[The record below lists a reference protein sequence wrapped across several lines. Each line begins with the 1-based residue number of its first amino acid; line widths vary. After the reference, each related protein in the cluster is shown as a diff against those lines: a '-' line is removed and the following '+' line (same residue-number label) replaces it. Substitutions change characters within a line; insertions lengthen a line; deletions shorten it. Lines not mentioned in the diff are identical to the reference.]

1 MKLSITEKENHRK
14 FAGTALFNLGF
25 RPFFLGAG
33 LYGVLAMLVWWA
45 QYSGY
50 IGSAALTPAWH
61 AHEMLFG
68 YVLAVI
74 TGFLLTSVRNWT
86 GLETVSGPALFALF
100 SFWAAAR
107 VANTLGYIEIA
118 AVSDIVFLIWFGWC
132 AVVPIIKVK
141 QWRQTA
147 IIGVIIVV
155 TLANCLYYA
164 GQMSLLANGV
174 FLGNYIGFYV
184 IVGLVLMMTGRVVPF
199 FIERGVEEQVQLI
212 SRPGLEAVNFIAYIA
227 FAVANLIQPDVTGA
241 NLFIYGLAALLFVL
255 NLVRLSDWHTKG
267 IWRKP
272 LLWTLFLAYSFI
284 VLGFLLY
291 ALLYFGWF
299 NVFIPI
305 HSIAVGGVGLLTLSM
320 MARVSLGHTGRSIH
334 EPPAMVLLA
343 FAALLLAAVSRVF
356 LPVLLPGSH
365 LLWIQTSQL
374 MWVASFALF
383 LLAYGPILVQP
394 RIDDMPG

>member
-1 MKLSITEKENHRK
+1 
-14 FAGTALFNLGF
+14 
-25 RPFFLGAG
+25 
-33 LYGVLAMLVWWA
+33 
-45 QYSGY
+45 
-50 IGSAALTPAWH
+50 
-61 AHEMLFG
+61 
-68 YVLAVI
+68 
-74 TGFLLTSVRNWT
+74 
-86 GLETVSGPALFALF
+86 
-100 SFWAAAR
+100 
-107 VANTLGYIEIA
+107 
-118 AVSDIVFLIWFGWC
+118 
-132 AVVPIIKVK
+132 
-141 QWRQTA
+141 
-147 IIGVIIVV
+147 
-155 TLANCLYYA
+155 
-164 GQMSLLANGV
+164 MSLLANGV

-334 EPPAMVLLA
+334 EPPATVLLA
-343 FAALLLAAVSRVF
+343 FVFLLLAAVLRVF
-356 LPVLLPGSH
+356 LPLLLPGSH
-365 LLWIQTSQL
+365 LLWIQASQL

-394 RIDDMPG
+394 RVDDRPG